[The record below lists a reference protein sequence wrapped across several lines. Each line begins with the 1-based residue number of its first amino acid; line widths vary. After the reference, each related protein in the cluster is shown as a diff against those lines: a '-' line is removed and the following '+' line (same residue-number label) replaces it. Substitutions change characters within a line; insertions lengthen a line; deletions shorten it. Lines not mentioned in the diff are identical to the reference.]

1 MQYHQTMPS
10 IERGLN
16 LVNFLDKPFLTVEKK
31 YGKCSYWAN
40 FIVPYFPEGDMEQI
54 VGSVKRHS
62 EQSIL
67 KYALH
72 ICCSI
77 ASLHAQDMM
86 HRDIK
91 PENMLL
97 WGDVPYLFDFEE
109 GVITREGI
117 KNETFIGTIQFMAP
131 EILYGRKYDNK
142 VDVYAFGVTLV
153 QFMTRQTFDE
163 FKKSLPEECSA
174 FTSYAHVVQD
184 EDAFEVLEDTL
195 GSQVTFIYS
204 TKTNVIFNIL
214 LNHNKISFR
223 NIQIN

>member
-1 MQYHQTMPS
+1 MQYHRTMPS

-91 PENMLL
+91 PGNMLL

-109 GVITREGI
+109 GVLTREDI
-117 KNETFIGTIQFMAP
+117 KQETEKGTKLFNAP
-131 EILYGRKYDNK
+131 ELLLGKGYENK

-153 QFMTRQTFDE
+153 QFMTRQTFGELRDA
-163 FKKSLPEECSA
+163 LPKECCA
-174 FTSYAHVVQD
+174 FYSYGHVVQD
-184 EDAFEVLEDTL
+184 VDAFAVLEDTL
-195 GSQVTFIYS
+195 VLQVSFIYS

-214 LNHNKISFR
+214 LNHNKISF
-223 NIQIN
+223 